1 MADMEVVS
9 ECKHFKDLNISELYD
24 ILHLRNVVFVLE
36 QNCVFVDTDFK
47 DQQSW
52 HFMLKAGDD
61 LLAYTRLL
69 PEGVSYDGYTSI
81 GRVVSSPA
89 ARGKG
94 LGKVLM
100 AKSIE
105 AIEAIFG
112 TKFPIK
118 IGAQLYLEEFYASFG
133 FEKVGTVYDEDG
145 IDHIHMIRQ
154 WA

>member
-1 MADMEVVS
+1 MPVFA
-9 ECKHFKDLNISELYD
+9 ECKAFSDLSVNELYD

-52 HFMLKAGDD
+52 HFMLKSGDD

-94 LGKVLM
+94 LGKALM
-100 AKSIE
+100 AQSIE

-133 FEKVGTVYDEDG
+133 FEKVGDVYDEDG

>member
-1 MADMEVVS
+1 MPVVA
-9 ECKHFKDLNISELYD
+9 ECKAFSDLSVNELYD

-94 LGKVLM
+94 LGKALM
-100 AKSIE
+100 AQSIE

-118 IGAQLYLEEFYASFG
+118 IGAQLYLEEFYASF
-133 FEKVGTVYDEDG
+133 
-145 IDHIHMIRQ
+145 
-154 WA
+154 